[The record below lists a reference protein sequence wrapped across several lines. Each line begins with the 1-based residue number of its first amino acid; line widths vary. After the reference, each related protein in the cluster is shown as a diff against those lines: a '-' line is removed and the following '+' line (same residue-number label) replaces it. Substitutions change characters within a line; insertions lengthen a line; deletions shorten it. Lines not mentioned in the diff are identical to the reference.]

1 MRRGGSLLIT
11 ILLLLAAFW
20 AGIQYERNNCKI
32 DVPQTANQ
40 VSRTV
45 KCRDYKG
52 VQVGGVSG
60 QGLSRGRSPP
70 GGHRPAAA
78 F

>member
-20 AGIQYERNNCKI
+20 AGILYERSNCTI
-32 DVPQTANQ
+32 DLPQTANQ
-40 VSRTV
+40 VEKTV

-52 VQVGGVSG
+52 ID
-60 QGLSRGRSPP
+60 LP
-70 GGHRPAAA
+70 G
-78 F
+78 

>member
-20 AGIQYERNNCKI
+20 AGIQYERNNCTI
-32 DVPQTANQ
+32 DLPDTAQQ
-40 VSRTV
+40 VDQSV

-52 VQVGGVSG
+52 VD
-60 QGLSRGRSPP
+60 LP
-70 GGHRPAAA
+70 G
-78 F
+78 